1 MTSSTPPTNDP
12 DNNPAGTSRRPESDS
27 EMGGAEVGASAATG
41 SSTGGSSTG
50 PSRPLSFDEMVALLI
65 AFLSLGTVFFWG
77 LTRSNTALFKDS
89 LADTNS
95 TLVAPNT
102 DSATLESPATSGTAQ
117 AARPR
122 STSTNPPLAALSA
135 REQLAAR
142 AAARREANQLSQQSR
157 WDGMRAGM
165 AGAAGV
171 AGITAATDG
180 AAATS
185 PETAVTTPP
194 AAAPATS
201 AAPNSVALSEAATAP
216 PKVALNFKDVPDN
229 YWAKPYIDALS
240 SRGII
245 SGFQDGNYRPD
256 MPVTRAQIAMIVSK
270 TFDLTTDK
278 ENLAFSDVKDD
289 YWARESIEEV
299 VRGGF
304 MTGFPNKTFDPNA
317 PVTRAQALT
326 TLVTGLNAAPPSNV
340 QAALS
345 RYTDANAIPQWA
357 TEKIAAATAS
367 SYVVNYPDLNQL
379 DPTTPTT
386 RAELAAMIYQALVKE
401 EAVAPIES
409 KYVVKP

>member
-1 MTSSTPPTNDP
+1 MTSSTPPNNDP
-12 DNNPAGTSRRPESDS
+12 DNNPTGASRRPESDS
-27 EMGGAEVGASAATG
+27 EIGGAEVGASAATG
-41 SSTGGSSTG
+41 SFTG

-65 AFLSLGTVFFWG
+65 AFLSLGTVLFWG

-89 LADTNS
+89 LTDTNS

-102 DSATLESPATSGTAQ
+102 DSATPESPTELGTAQ
-117 AARPR
+117 GARPR
-122 STSTNPPLAALSA
+122 STTNTNPPLATLSA
-135 REQLAAR
+135 REQLAAQ
-142 AAARREANQLSQQSR
+142 AAARREANQRPQQSL
-157 WDGMRAGM
+157 WDSMRAGT

-185 PETAVTTPP
+185 PETAVTTSPT
-194 AAAPATS
+194 AAPTTS

-216 PKVALNFKDVPDN
+216 PKAALNFKDVPDN

-289 YWARESIEEV
+289 YWARESIGEV

-345 RYTDANAIPQWA
+345 RYADANAIPPWA

-386 RAELAAMIYQALVKE
+386 RAELAAIIYQALVKE
-401 EAVAPIES
+401 GAVAPIES
-409 KYVVKP
+409 EYVVKP